1 MRQTNRNRRNRA
13 AMAALLILLAG
24 TTLAACGGSSK
35 SQSKTTSSA
44 ASVRQG
50 KFGAR
55 AAALRSCLQ
64 KYGVTPPE
72 RKPGER
78 GHGRGANPFGA
89 GGANGPGGS
98 GGGPQKLPNGV
109 SRAKLQAAFE
119 KCGGRFAGGP
129 RGFASAAGRQ
139 RFAKFAACMRANG
152 VNLPAPNTSG
162 KGPIFNTKG
171 INTSGSK
178 FKAADGKCARELAR
192 PGAPGASGG
201 PGGAAVGGPGGPPGA
216 TQP

>member
-1 MRQTNRNRRNRA
+1 MPQNKRNRRNRA
-13 AMAALLILLAG
+13 AVAALLILLAG

-35 SQSKTTSSA
+35 SQSKTTS
-44 ASVRQG
+44 ASSTRQG
-50 KFGAR
+50 QFGAR
-55 AAALRSCLQ
+55 AAALRTCLQ
-64 KYGVTPPE
+64 KYGVTLPK

-78 GHGRGANPFGA
+78 GRGRGANPFGA

-98 GGGPQKLPNGV
+98 GGGPQQLPNGV
-109 SRAKLQAAFE
+109 SRAKLQAAFQ

-171 INTSGSK
+171 IDTSDSK
-178 FKAADGKCARELAR
+178 FKAADGKCAHELA
-192 PGAPGASGG
+192 PAGAPGAGSGAG
-201 PGGAAVGGPGGPPGA
+201 SAPGPGGPPG
-216 TQP
+216 T

>member
-1 MRQTNRNRRNRA
+1 MCHTNRNRRNRA
-13 AMAALLILLAG
+13 AMAALLVLLAG

-35 SQSKTTSSA
+35 NQSQSKTASSA
-44 ASVRQG
+44 SSVRQG
-50 KFGAR
+50 QFGAR
-55 AAALRSCLQ
+55 AAALRTCLQ
-64 KYGVTPPE
+64 KYGVTLPK

-78 GHGRGANPFGA
+78 GRGRGANPFGA

-98 GGGPQKLPNGV
+98 GRSPQELPNGV
-109 SRAKLQAAFE
+109 SREKLQAAFQ
-119 KCGGRFAGGP
+119 KCGGGRFAGGP

-171 INTSGSK
+171 IDTSGSK
-178 FKAADGKCARELAR
+178 FKAADSKCAHELA
-192 PGAPGASGG
+192 PAGAPGAD
-201 PGGAAVGGPGGPPGA
+201 GAAGPGGPPGA
-216 TQP
+216 TQQP